1 MCRSKLGILSIIGKI
16 LSKNKMS
23 RTPAGLNIFVCMP
36 LGPNELLGPRD
47 IMLCSFVLLKQKKV
61 LRCLLFRKSLKYLC
75 EGSTFFFLGGGGLAT
90 VESSY

>member
-1 MCRSKLGILSIIGKI
+1 MQKQTWHLKYNWENTF
-16 LSKNKMS
+16 KNKMS

-61 LRCLLFRKSLKYLC
+61 LRCLLFRKSLKYVC
-75 EGSTFFFLGGGGLAT
+75 EGSTFFFLGGGLAT

>member
-1 MCRSKLGILSIIGKI
+1 
-16 LSKNKMS
+16 
-23 RTPAGLNIFVCMP
+23 MP

-75 EGSTFFFLGGGGLAT
+75 EGSAFFFFGGGGGGGGWQQLKVVIKT
-90 VESSY
+90 V